1 MPWDTLL
8 DDVLGPMRVVLRGY
22 RVVFDDRAH
31 AYDMVAKD
39 TTAEARRKVRTLAG
53 NFQLLARE
61 PRLLLPVVNPV
72 WLQFMSHKIG
82 RLLVPYALV
91 AVLMASAALARE
103 SLFYALALGAQVAFY
118 GLALYGAVLEQRR
131 QAAVMTANEVFREA
145 A

>member
-1 MPWDTLL
+1 M
-8 DDVLGPMRVVLRGY
+8 
-22 RVVFDDRAH
+22 
-31 AYDMVAKD
+31 
-39 TTAEARRKVRTLAG
+39 RTLAG

-103 SLFYALALGAQVAFY
+103 SVVLRGGAARPSSRFY
-118 GLALYGAVLEQRR
+118 GLAALWRR
-131 QAAVMTANEVFREA
+131 ARTASVTLRW
-145 A
+145 